1 MTGAKRKF
9 ATAWLAGAMAV
20 SMIGA
25 AYAAV
30 PLYRLFC
37 QVTGFGGT
45 TGVAAAAPSEIG
57 ERIIVVEFDAN
68 TARDMP
74 WEFRPEQRR
83 IEVFLGQEGLAFY
96 RATNPSPDP
105 VVGRAVFNVTPLKAG
120 QYFRKIQCFCF
131 DEQTLE
137 PGQTVDMGVTF
148 FVDPALAD
156 DPEMWDVER
165 ITLSYTFF
173 LVDDAGELSLAE
185 AGDTDAATLAAVN

>member
-1 MTGAKRKF
+1 MTGAKRNL
-9 ATAWLAGAMAV
+9 ATAWIAGAMAV

-45 TGVAAAAPSEIG
+45 TGVAAAAPAEIG
-57 ERIIVVEFDAN
+57 ERIITVVFDAN
-68 TARDMP
+68 TARGMP
-74 WEFRPEQRR
+74 WEFRPAQRS
-83 IEVFLGQEGLAFY
+83 IEVHVGEEGLAFY
-96 RATNPSPDP
+96 RATNPTRDP
-105 VVGRAVFNVTPLKAG
+105 VVGQASFNVTPLKAG
-120 QYFRKIQCFCF
+120 RYFRKVQCFCF

-156 DPEMWDVER
+156 DPEMWDVDR

-173 LVDDAGELSLAE
+173 RIDAAELGIAA
-185 AGDTDAATLAAVN
+185 AGDADAAPAGAVN